1 MEFGFKQCPVD
12 RLQIP
17 NFLIIRRLCAANNG
31 LLRPFDAVRPT
42 MFILAVVYRFRSC
55 VPGLIFR
62 RPRLG
67 TKGFDNLRGAAATE
81 NGELRSLEKAAA
93 TITERTRGERER
105 ERESGGAW
113 IDDEIAMRRRC
124 LNGRSSRQRRP

>member
-1 MEFGFKQCPVD
+1 MEFCFKQCPVD

-31 LLRPFDAVRPT
+31 LLRLT

-67 TKGFDNLRGAAATE
+67 TKRFDNLRGAAATE

-105 ERESGGAW
+105 ERERERVEERGSTT
-113 IDDEIAMRRRC
+113 R
-124 LNGRSSRQRRP
+124 